1 MDRARCFL
9 IFLTLAGMTG
19 FTAEVLASSPRG
31 VKRFP
36 LESGGLQLSRPA
48 QPFAP
53 LDVIGRRAAFLG
65 REDGTGEVWV
75 YPLKILSD
83 FQWTFELGGDGRER
97 QRIPARKLVTTVT
110 VRPECTILT
119 FSHAAFTVREIMF
132 APLDRPAVVILL
144 DVDTQQPLRLIGSF
158 RRELKLMWPAETA
171 PSRMRFDART
181 SSFLLTDAEEQFAA
195 LIGIP
200 QADAVALTDE
210 QGGQSRRAR
219 FTLDVSAIARRDEFV
234 PILIVGAPT
243 GGLDAARRTYAEL
256 RASLSQAYQ
265 ATLAHY
271 RRLREETVQIT
282 TGDDRLDRAFEWAK
296 VRVDKG
302 YVENPFLGAGLV
314 AGFRHSGETLRPGF
328 AWFFGRDA
336 LWTTLAITS
345 YGDWDLARTVLR
357 FLKTHQRADGKIMHE
372 LSQAARFVDW
382 AGAFPYYYAAADA
395 TPLYLIALD
404 EYYRASG
411 DLEFLKEMWPSARR
425 AYQFIA
431 STDSDGNGLIENTAV
446 GHGWVEG
453 GRLLP
458 VHEEI
463 YLQGLWMQAGRAMA
477 RLAEAMGERQL
488 AITCRRRAERAR
500 DVVEH
505 LFWNEDGGFYAF
517 GRRQK
522 GPNFNGGQTIALAK
536 ESMISEVTI
545 MPAVPMWWGWLD
557 QQRAARML
565 EHIASAA
572 LATDWGA
579 RLLSNRSA
587 LYDPL
592 SYHHGSV
599 WPLFTGWAAMA
610 CYRYRRPLAGYELL
624 MSNAQLTYDEAL
636 GAHTE
641 LLSGDRYRS
650 FDFSSFDQV
659 WSSAMIIAPVIR
671 GLLGVEWNAPDRR
684 LVFAP
689 QWPADW
695 DEVVVRN
702 LRLGEARLDLQWR
715 RRSHHV
721 TLDVTR
727 RGDRIPLTLDFRPSF
742 PLDARVKGA
751 RVNGRPVPLEIDRGR
766 EDQIGRLRVQFVQT
780 THIDIEFAPGTELI
794 VPFTPAQLGERTRR
808 LKILRTS
815 WEPSTMGVVV
825 EGRMGATYHLMVST
839 PRSLREVVGAEII
852 ARDGHRLHLRVR
864 FTGTPSDEYARKTIV
879 LRFTQSTSGRSKSH

>member
-9 IFLTLAGMTG
+9 IFLTLASAMG
-19 FTAEVLASSPRG
+19 FTSETLASPPRG
-31 VKRFP
+31 IKRFP
-36 LESGGLQLSRPA
+36 IERRGLQLSRPA
-48 QPFAP
+48 HPFAP
-53 LDVIGRRAAFLG
+53 LDVTGRRAALLG
-65 REDGTGEVWV
+65 REDGRCEAWV

-83 FQWTFELGGDGRER
+83 FRWTFELGGDSSER
-97 QRIPARKLVTTVT
+97 QRIPAQKLATTVT

-119 FSHAAFTVREIMF
+119 FSHAAFTAREIMF
-132 APLDRPAVVILL
+132 APLDQPAVVILL
-144 DVDTQQPLRLIGSF
+144 DVDAQRPLRLIGSF

-181 SSFLLTDAEEQFAA
+181 SAFLLTDAEEQFAA

-200 QADAVALTDE
+200 GAEEISLTDE
-210 QGGQSRRAR
+210 QKGQPRRAQ
-219 FTLDVSAIARRDEFV
+219 FALDVSAFARQDEFA

-243 GGLDAARRTYAEL
+243 GGLEAARRTYADL
-256 RASLSQAYQ
+256 LASLPQAYQ
-265 ATLAHY
+265 RTLAHY
-271 RRLREETVQIT
+271 RRLKEETVQIS
-282 TGDDRLDRAFEWAK
+282 TGDERLDRAFEWAK

-314 AGFRHSGETLRPGF
+314 AGFRQSGETLRPGF

-345 YGDWDLARTVLR
+345 TGDWDLARTVLR
-357 FLKTHQRADGKIMHE
+357 FLKKHQRADGKIMHE
-372 LSQAARFVDW
+372 LSQAASFVDW

-404 EYYRASG
+404 DYYRASG
-411 DLEFLKEMWPSARR
+411 DVAFLKEMWTSAQR
-425 AYQFIA
+425 AYQFVV
-431 STDSDGNGLIENTAV
+431 STDSDGNGLIENTAA

-477 RLAEAMGERQL
+477 HLAEAMGEGRLATICRQ
-488 AITCRRRAERAR
+488 RAERAR
-500 DVVEH
+500 ATVER
-505 LFWNEDGGFYAF
+505 LFWNEDRGFYAF
-517 GRRQK
+517 GRRRR
-522 GPNFNGGQTIALAK
+522 GTNFNGARTTTLPE
-536 ESMISEVTI
+536 ESMIMEVTV

-557 QQRAARML
+557 ERRAARML

-592 SYHHGSV
+592 SYHYGSV

-659 WSSAMIIAPVIR
+659 WSSAMIITPLIR
-671 GLLGVEWNAPDRR
+671 GLLGLEWDAPARQ

-689 QWPADW
+689 QWPAQW
-695 DEVVVRN
+695 DEVIVRN
-702 LRLGEARLDLQWR
+702 LRLGEARLDLQMR
-715 RRSHHV
+715 RRAHRV

-727 RGDRIPLTLDFRPSF
+727 RGGRIPLMLDFRPAF
-742 PLDARVKGA
+742 PLDAGVKGA
-751 RVNGRPVPLEIDRGR
+751 RVNGHSVPLEIDRGR
-766 EDQIGRLRVQFVQT
+766 EDQMARLRVQFVQT
-780 THIDIEFAPGTELI
+780 AHIDIDCTPGTELI
-794 VPFTPAQLGERTRR
+794 VPFTPARLGERTRR

-815 WEPSTMGVVV
+815 QNASTLEVDV
-825 EGRMGATYHLMVST
+825 EGRMGAIYEMIVST
-839 PRSLREVVGAEII
+839 PRDLREVVGAEI
-852 ARDGHRLHLRVR
+852 ATRDDHEIHLRVR
-864 FTGTPSDEYARKTIV
+864 FAGPSSYQYARKTIA
-879 LRFTQSTSGRSKSH
+879 LHFAQPAPGRSKTH